1 MEVLQT
7 LGKYEI
13 RGTLGRG
20 AMGVV
25 YDGWDPRIER
35 RVAIKAVRLPE
46 HPDPD
51 TEDEIARFRREAQA
65 AGRLTHPNIVGV
77 YDYGETADLAYIVME
92 FVDGDTLK
100 SLLDR
105 HDRFALP
112 DIGRIMRD
120 ILTGLQYSHQ
130 RGVVHRDIKPANLML
145 TSSGQAKIADFG
157 IARIE
162 SSSLTQVGTVMGT
175 PAYMS
180 PEQFMGQVVNERTD
194 IYSAAV
200 VLYQLLTGERPFD
213 GSTTSIMHKV
223 LNTEPPLPSQL
234 ANTVPPAIDA
244 VVRRAMAK
252 RPEERFP
259 TAAAFAEAISTAVTG
274 PVATAAP
281 EAELTMLA
289 APPAAPPPE
298 RPAVV
303 PNRPLEGEPSPSRG
317 LPILALIAG
326 VVLVAVLG
334 AGTWWFV
341 LRPTTAT
348 QVASSSL
355 AAAPSPVRQATPA
368 APAVVET
375 PAPQAAL
382 PTPAAPPSPTGSA
395 RPPSGEA
402 IFSPPTPTPPA
413 PAITGKSQA
422 APNGAAGQAPA
433 SETATSPLRQH
444 PTTSTQEPPTQPAP
458 SLPPATAGPV
468 SIPAPPAGTGMAALV
483 PPVVAPP
490 PARPADT
497 APAAQPSSE
506 QVATVDLAPMRRQI
520 KQALMSSRCAVAT
533 GIVQDSGTITVAG
546 IAGRSADDALRQRID
561 DIAPS
566 RALDWRV
573 QRVDPVFC
581 PAIDVIRPIA
591 APAGGPGT
599 DLGLTLADGKTTLR
613 DGERILPRVT
623 MAGFAGQVRVDYL
636 AHDGSLAHLFPTAA
650 DAEQHFVAVPAR
662 TLRPGERL
670 AIGDPGSG
678 HPEWVVGPPYGTD
691 MIIAVASSIPLF
703 DRAPVRNVEA
713 NGSDYLRKLQAAI
726 EAARHKGADVTGT
739 LMLVDTLP
747 KP

>member
-1 MEVLQT
+1 DKQ
-7 LGKYEI
+7 
-13 RGTLGRG
+13 
-20 AMGVV
+20 
-25 YDGWDPRIER
+25 ER
-35 RVAIKAVRLPE
+35 FAI
-46 HPDPD
+46 
-51 TEDEIARFRREAQA
+51 
-65 AGRLTHPNIVGV
+65 
-77 YDYGETADLAYIVME
+77 
-92 FVDGDTLK
+92 GDTM
-100 SLLDR
+100 
-105 HDRFALP
+105 
-112 DIGRIMRD
+112 RIMTD
-120 ILTGLQYSHQ
+120 LLNGLQFSHA

-145 TSSGQAKIADFG
+145 TSGGQAKIADFG

-234 ANTVPPAIDA
+234 ANTAPPAIDA

-259 TAAAFAEAISTAVTG
+259 SAAAFEEAISTAVAA
-274 PVATAAP
+274 PVAPAAP
-281 EAELTMLA
+281 ETELTMLA
-289 APPAAPPPE
+289 VPPAAPPPE
-298 RPAVV
+298 RPAIV
-303 PNRPLEGEPSPSRG
+303 PNRAVESEPSRRRG

-341 LRPTTAT
+341 LRPTPAT
-348 QVASSSL
+348 QVASASPATAPSQVPL
-355 AAAPSPVRQATPA
+355 AAPA
-368 APAVVET
+368 APAVVAT
-375 PAPQAAL
+375 PVPQAAL
-382 PTPAAPPSPTGSA
+382 PGPASTPSSPRPATPPPGQATSSPPPPAASTPAIAD
-395 RPPSGEA
+395 
-402 IFSPPTPTPPA
+402 
-413 PAITGKSQA
+413 KSQV

-444 PTTSTQEPPTQPAP
+444 PTASMQAPPTQPVPAV
-458 SLPPATAGPV
+458 PPATATPV
-468 SIPAPPAGTGMAALV
+468 SIPALPAGTATVAPA
-483 PPVVAPP
+483 PPLAAPP
-490 PARPADT
+490 PAPPAET
-497 APAAQPSSE
+497 APAAHPPSE
-506 QVATVDLAPMRRQI
+506 QVAAVDLAPVRRQI
-520 KQALMSSRCAVAT
+520 EQALLSSRCAFAT
-533 GIVQDSGTITVAG
+533 GIVQDSGTITVTG

-561 DIAPS
+561 DIAIS

-581 PAIDVIRPIA
+581 PAIDAIRPVA
-591 APAGGPGT
+591 APAGGLGAE
-599 DLGLTLADGKTTLR
+599 LGLTLADGKTTLR
-613 DGERILPRVT
+613 DGERILPRIT
-623 MAGFAGQVRVDYL
+623 MAGFAGTVRVDYL
-636 AHDGSLAHLFPTAA
+636 AHDGSLAHLYPTAA
-650 DAEQHFVAVPAR
+650 DAEQHFVAMPAR
-662 TLRPGERL
+662 PLRPGERL

-747 KP
+747 KK